1 MVDNVDCRRPLPPYL
16 VTFRP
21 APDVT
26 SLPADVPP
34 RRQPAMPPPDI
45 RAGGRFQS
53 RLQQRRVP
61 WYRWHISPSRS
72 QSEGTRSVLLL
83 ERQLNVEPSAL
94 KEFVP
99 DGMYGLEC
107 SKTLLS

>member
-1 MVDNVDCRRPLPPYL
+1 MNVKKTKSSKKIVLKI
-16 VTFRP
+16 TMSM
-21 APDVT
+21 T
-26 SLPADVPP
+26 
-34 RRQPAMPPPDI
+34 
-45 RAGGRFQS
+45 
-53 RLQQRRVP
+53 VP

-83 ERQLNVEPSAL
+83 ERQLNVKPSAL
-94 KEFVP
+94 KEFV